1 VVITRSVAAT
11 TRLIGEM
18 SIFKDTRLMPVDAIL
33 DLLET
38 RGQKSSHVDSRMHA
52 ASQPTG
58 RRGSQEKGVS
68 AKARSR
74 EPISCEESQ
83 NLMVLA

>member
-1 VVITRSVAAT
+1 LRLGILTNAVVITRSVAAT

-52 ASQPTG
+52 ASQPHGQT
-58 RRGSQEKGVS
+58 RF
-68 AKARSR
+68 SR
-74 EPISCEESQ
+74 EGSECEGEVEGTHK
-83 NLMVLA
+83 L